1 MQGSFLLFFFF
12 PLFGVVM
19 VTHELKEGK
28 IVGTGAVLVNK
39 LGREVSTENGLDI
52 AFRYTSQQ
60 GIQTKLVEQELG
72 EGLGEHCTSK
82 RDIVPEV
89 GVLKLLVQLHN
100 SYRQVVG

>member
-1 MQGSFLLFFFF
+1 
-12 PLFGVVM
+12 M

-60 GIQTKLVEQELG
+60 GIQTKLA
-72 EGLGEHCTSK
+72 
-82 RDIVPEV
+82 
-89 GVLKLLVQLHN
+89 
-100 SYRQVVG
+100 